1 MKFLTLNSHSWMEEN
16 AQEKFEILKEQILK
30 AEYDV
35 ICFQEVNQEMAS
47 EEVETDGYYQA
58 LPSAVAIHKDH
69 FVRVLVEELA
79 AQGLHYYWTWAYN
92 HIGYDHLNEGVAVL
106 SRQPLRAEE
115 ILVSNMDDPKDYHT
129 RRVAVAH
136 TTVDGKEIA
145 VASVHLSWWDKG
157 FQEEWARIEERFQSI
172 GKPLIL
178 AGDFNNPAGREGYQ
192 AILASPLKLQDSFQ
206 VAQETNGSYTVGP
219 GIDGWKGNEEPLRI
233 DYVFASQEWAV
244 NHLSV
249 IFDGNNQPLVSDHY
263 GLEADLTFK

>member
-129 RRVAVAH
+129 RAVAH

-157 FQEEWARIEERFQSI
+157 FQFEWPRIENYFSQV
-172 GKPLIL
+172 GKPFIL
-178 AGDFNNPAGREGYQ
+178 AGDFNNPAGQEGYET
-192 AILASPLKLQDSFQ
+192 ILSSPFVLQDSFIE
-206 VAQETNGSYTVGP
+206 AKETRGTYTVGP
-219 GIDGWKGNEEPLRI
+219 GIDGWTDNQVPLRI
-233 DYVFASQEWAV
+233 DYVFASQEW
-244 NHLSV
+244 NIQNLHV
-249 IFDGNNQPLVSDHY
+249 IFDGQNLPLVSDHY
-263 GLEADLTFK
+263 GLEAVLSL

>member
-16 AQEKFEILKEQILK
+16 AQQKFETLKEQILE
-30 AEYDV
+30 AQYDV

-47 EEVETDGYYQA
+47 EVVKTDEYYQA

-106 SRQPLRAEE
+106 SRQPLKADE
-115 ILVSNMDDPKDYHT
+115 ILVSNMDDPTDYHT

-136 TTVDGKEIA
+136 TSVDGKEIA

-157 FQEEWARIEERFQSI
+157 FQFEWPRIENYFSQV
-172 GKPLIL
+172 GKPFIL
-178 AGDFNNPAGREGYQ
+178 AGDFNNPAGQEGYET
-192 AILASPLKLQDSFQ
+192 ILSSSLELQDSFIE
-206 VAQETNGSYTVGP
+206 AKETKGTYTVGP
-219 GIDGWKGNEEPLRI
+219 GIDGWTDNQIPLRI
-233 DYVFASQEWAV
+233 DYVFASPEWDIQRL
-244 NHLSV
+244 HV
-249 IFDGNNQPLVSDHY
+249 IFDGQNKPHVSDHY
-263 GLEADLTFK
+263 GLEAELSL